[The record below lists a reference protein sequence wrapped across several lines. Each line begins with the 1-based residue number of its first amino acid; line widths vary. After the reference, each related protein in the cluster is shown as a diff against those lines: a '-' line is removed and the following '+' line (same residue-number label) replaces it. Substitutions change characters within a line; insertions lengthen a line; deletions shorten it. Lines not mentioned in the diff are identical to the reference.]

1 MNLLRKLY
9 SWYRPLYIETTILTI
24 EKKHHGPYINL
35 LSFEVNYGGYR
46 KFGFTSFALVASWR
60 SHFAFTILGLNFRI
74 VKMAID
80 NWQWWL
86 QFLNK
91 TLWTNAPGWRK

>member
-9 SWYRPLYIETTILTI
+9 SWYRPLYIEATILTI
-24 EKKHHGPYINL
+24 EKKYHGAYINL

-60 SHFAFTILGLNFRI
+60 SHFAVTILGLNFRI
-74 VKMAID
+74 VKMTID

-91 TLWTNAPGWRK
+91 ILWTNANRETA